1 MIIIMN
7 RYNGFQINT
16 DTKDKKS
23 FKITDLKKIAKNPV
37 FRGVVALIIVFAL
50 ALTFL
55 SVVPLK
61 KITVIE
67 KCVASST
74 DGNKEISYYN
84 KDGNVERTEY
94 YNGDIK
100 YSHKEYTY
108 TKDKKL
114 ETVKNY
120 YSDQLFDTETYTYTD
135 GILFEVKNEG
145 VDGTLYERT
154 LYTFTDGILALS
166 VVFDGENKA
175 VTETQY
181 KYDKS
186 HCVQKIETTVSN
198 GYVVTTDYEYENG
211 NVQKEIR
218 TSDNGTKS
226 TLRFTYDKYGNVLSK
241 SSGAEDYTIYTYTYK
256 TKKVPVL

>member
-1 MIIIMN
+1 MD

-16 DTKDKKS
+16 NVSHKK
-23 FKITDLKKIAKNPV
+23 FKLPNFKKLLRNPLFKGLVAIFVV
-37 FRGVVALIIVFAL
+37 FLLV
-50 ALTFL
+50 LTFL
-55 SVVPLK
+55 NVVPLK
-61 KITVIE
+61 KVTVIE
-67 KCVASST
+67 KCVMT
-74 DGNKEISYYN
+74 DTYGNKEISYYN
-84 KDGNVERTEY
+84 KQGRLEKTEQYNTDLMFSHKLYIYNKDGQIEKIEIY
-94 YNGDIK
+94 YNDALFDIEK
-100 YSHKEYTY
+100 YS
-108 TKDKKL
+108 
-114 ETVKNY
+114 
-120 YSDQLFDTETYTYTD
+120 YTD
-135 GILFEVKNEG
+135 GLLTEKVNESVEG
-145 VDGTLYERT
+145 KLYGKT
-154 LYTFTDGILALS
+154 VYIYTEGILSLS
-166 VVFDGENKA
+166 TVFDDENKA
-175 VTETQY
+175 ISETQY